1 MSEPLAGK
9 TIVLGITGS
18 IAAYKGAE
26 VARRL
31 MDLGADV
38 HATLTRAGTEFI
50 TPVTLRTLTGN
61 PVTVDMFED
70 PGEWEVKHV
79 SLAERAAAV
88 VVAPASADAIAKLA
102 LGLADEFVYALALAA
117 TGPLVVAPAM
127 NDKMLSHP
135 ATQENLARLRARGA
149 LIVEPELGRLA
160 SGAVGEG
167 RLADPEAIAGA
178 VAELLA
184 PGDLAGVRV
193 LVTAGPTQEPLDA
206 VRFLSNRSSG
216 KMGYAMAAAA
226 ARRGAAVTVVA
237 GPTAVPEP
245 AGCKLVRVE
254 TARDMHRHALRRF
267 PRCEVLIAAAAV
279 ADYAP
284 ARVGEGK
291 LKSGDESLTVTLR
304 PTKDILADCGGRKKE
319 GQFLV
324 GFAAETDD
332 LLANARRK
340 LAAKH
345 LDLVVANDVSRPGVG
360 FDSDRNAGYL
370 LLADGREIE
379 LPEMAKSAFAERVLD
394 AVVEARKGKGKRRR
408 KR

>member
-1 MSEPLAGK
+1 
-9 TIVLGITGS
+9 
-18 IAAYKGAE
+18 
-26 VARRL
+26 
-31 MDLGADV
+31 
-38 HATLTRAGTEFI
+38 
-50 TPVTLRTLTGN
+50 
-61 PVTVDMFED
+61 
-70 PGEWEVKHV
+70 
-79 SLAERAAAV
+79 
-88 VVAPASADAIAKLA
+88 
-102 LGLADEFVYALALAA
+102 
-117 TGPLVVAPAM
+117 
-127 NDKMLSHP
+127 
-135 ATQENLARLRARGA
+135 
-149 LIVEPELGRLA
+149 
-160 SGAVGEG
+160 
-167 RLADPEAIAGA
+167 
-178 VAELLA
+178 
-184 PGDLAGVRV
+184 
-193 LVTAGPTQEPLDA
+193 
-206 VRFLSNRSSG
+206 
-216 KMGYAMAAAA
+216 
-226 ARRGAAVTVVA
+226 VTVVA

-254 TARDMHRHALRRF
+254 TARDMHRQALRRF
-267 PRCEVLIAAAAV
+267 PRCDVLIAAAAV

-291 LKSGDESLTVTLR
+291 LKSGDEPLTVTLR
-304 PTKDILADCGGRKKE
+304 PTKDILADCGERKKE